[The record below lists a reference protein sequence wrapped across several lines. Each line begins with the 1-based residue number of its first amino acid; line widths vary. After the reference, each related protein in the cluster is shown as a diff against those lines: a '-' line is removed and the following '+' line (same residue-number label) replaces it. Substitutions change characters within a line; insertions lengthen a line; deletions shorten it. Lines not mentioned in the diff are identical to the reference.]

1 MTRMKR
7 TSRER
12 LETPRE
18 DGNAERY
25 TGAFARV
32 RLVRAWI
39 AVAAAVVAMLYAYL
53 ALLERLVRWWLA
65 FPTWRGVRLH
75 ARLIAHAAA
84 LLSIMMPPAVHAAA
98 VPSTANVTAS
108 VDPAWVKQVTV
119 THTGGGAAS
128 TFTNTWNTTTF
139 TVTNT
144 GTEALA
150 VNLVSNFCSG
160 ALLSSSC
167 SASPSSASLAV
178 GGSVLVTVS
187 FKGDASPGTGQLV
200 LYVNDAPTG
209 TQLAA
214 SSIVV
219 TVKAAGSGP
228 IVSAAPHLGDRRDV
242 GLCIADCFEVT
253 HSYTT
258 PAYVSLDVPRAIT
271 ILYRSGRAHSY
282 GTFAL
287 DVFDPNTQAGSSL
300 RLKLKDASGAYI
312 TFVNG
317 STELFFST
325 NTSGPTRIAGLF
337 VAATTPTS
345 ALLYTAEV
353 TATYSGGSQGTT
365 SLPIR
370 IIVINDKA
378 SPLGA
383 GVQIVGLQ
391 RLNFNQA
398 GGVLVTEGS
407 GSAAFYTGSCSV
419 STTCSFTPPAGEF
432 STLSTVGNGTY
443 RRVYPD
449 GTTLTFNSSGHH
461 VSTADRFGTT
471 TQIGYGQT
479 STGATAPVSITDP
492 VGQSIT
498 LWYRDAG
505 STNGGQYKVGSL
517 GRLSTPTGL
526 NAPIGI
532 DQLNHLIHWVDVDA
546 ANSAVAQY
554 DQYSRLTQINDKAG
568 GTWNYA
574 YAYGTVLSYVDPPA
588 VTIAGGA
595 SVRPRTQ
602 LREAYSGLFQA
613 ASGGGGTASS
623 PIPVASVDV
632 RAAITDPRGNAT
644 LFSLN
649 RYGSPTRV
657 YAPLTAPD
665 SSEYDFVTG
674 QPTRTISPTG
684 HDVRYTWSADKLT
697 NVRDLTLGKSD
708 SIVYEA
714 QYSLPKQV
722 ISGNGQNQWF
732 YYDQTKTGWP
742 LQSSRIGS
750 SSAPLSTYTVD
761 AYARATQVTDPGGHV
776 TSYAYATTGLRNRT
790 SVTAPNGQTTTTYLD
805 AAGRP
810 DSTRFPNGKVI
821 VASYDV
827 LNRFIWTMTKGYA
840 DTTRVLYDNLDNP
853 TIVTDAKGQ
862 VYTTQYNAMGWPV
875 KRIDPVGRADS
886 AAYDLA
892 GNVVYV
898 RTRAD
903 REVRMEYDV
912 LNRLTKRIGVGGA
925 DTISYAYD
933 VGGRWVRAE
942 TRRAGALVSL
952 DTIHTDS
959 VGRTIKESTVRAGS
973 GSSWYVGTYYGAS
986 DPGRTSVA
994 VYKAGMPSS
1003 EGGASYSYDATK
1015 RLSMIQLTSGSQTTF
1030 GYNADQLVD
1039 SIGQT
1044 PALGQ
1049 RLYYTSSHAL
1059 AQRLYN
1065 VAGVKSVFDRSY
1077 RTDSLARLVERAT
1090 GSGTEFQTFDY
1101 DLKGRLAYWSK
1112 KTQSGP
1118 TCVNL
1123 GGWGYDCT
1131 GTGVTNVLTVAALYD
1146 KVENPDDF
1154 GTTLTTGNRL
1164 TAFNGASMTYD
1175 FDGSLATKGARTYH
1189 WDDFGQLKEVRQSG
1203 TVVASF
1209 TYDGFGRRIKKT
1221 SSAGTVQYVWD
1232 GAQLVLEADG
1242 SGNTLQTYSYY
1253 PGIDRLHSVTPG
1265 GQTYY
1270 ASIEL
1275 ATGDVNG
1282 LIKPSDT
1289 SIPAQYR
1296 YTPWGELE
1304 VDSQTVNSVR
1314 VNSLRWKGLVYD
1326 HETGLYAMRARY
1338 YDPQLRRFISEDP
1351 IGLAGGIN
1359 QYAFV
1364 GGDPVNGSDPSGLD
1378 PCTTEQLQQGWQ
1390 DIKVGSGDGPD
1401 SKTEC
1406 MSNGGL
1412 PPIVTRA
1419 TAPDFWQRIW
1429 SSMWHGSDIY
1439 RGMHIGGDLTTS
1451 FAIAEVIPG
1460 RPGGSAGITVVSH
1473 IKDSRALVRAA
1484 EALEGRAQ
1492 ADINRLLAR
1501 LLQGNLSPGLGNRYL
1516 FGGII
1521 EARAQSGARLYFRY
1535 RDNVIEILAKST
1547 KHDQGEVISI
1557 LRGLYR

>member
-554 DQYSRLTQINDKAG
+554 DQYSRLTQINDR
-568 GTWNYA
+568 
-574 YAYGTVLSYVDPPA
+574 P
-588 VTIAGGA
+588 GA
-595 SVRPRTQ
+595 P
-602 LREAYSGLFQA
+602 
-613 ASGGGGTASS
+613 
-623 PIPVASVDV
+623 
-632 RAAITDPRGNAT
+632 
-644 LFSLN
+644 
-649 RYGSPTRV
+649 
-657 YAPLTAPD
+657 
-665 SSEYDFVTG
+665 
-674 QPTRTISPTG
+674 
-684 HDVRYTWSADKLT
+684 
-697 NVRDLTLGKSD
+697 
-708 SIVYEA
+708 
-714 QYSLPKQV
+714 
-722 ISGNGQNQWF
+722 
-732 YYDQTKTGWP
+732 
-742 LQSSRIGS
+742 
-750 SSAPLSTYTVD
+750 
-761 AYARATQVTDPGGHV
+761 
-776 TSYAYATTGLRNRT
+776 
-790 SVTAPNGQTTTTYLD
+790 
-805 AAGRP
+805 
-810 DSTRFPNGKVI
+810 
-821 VASYDV
+821 
-827 LNRFIWTMTKGYA
+827 
-840 DTTRVLYDNLDNP
+840 
-853 TIVTDAKGQ
+853 
-862 VYTTQYNAMGWPV
+862 
-875 KRIDPVGRADS
+875 
-886 AAYDLA
+886 
-892 GNVVYV
+892 
-898 RTRAD
+898 
-903 REVRMEYDV
+903 
-912 LNRLTKRIGVGGA
+912 
-925 DTISYAYD
+925 
-933 VGGRWVRAE
+933 
-942 TRRAGALVSL
+942 
-952 DTIHTDS
+952 
-959 VGRTIKESTVRAGS
+959 
-973 GSSWYVGTYYGAS
+973 
-986 DPGRTSVA
+986 
-994 VYKAGMPSS
+994 
-1003 EGGASYSYDATK
+1003 
-1015 RLSMIQLTSGSQTTF
+1015 
-1030 GYNADQLVD
+1030 
-1039 SIGQT
+1039 
-1044 PALGQ
+1044 
-1049 RLYYTSSHAL
+1049 
-1059 AQRLYN
+1059 
-1065 VAGVKSVFDRSY
+1065 
-1077 RTDSLARLVERAT
+1077 
-1090 GSGTEFQTFDY
+1090 
-1101 DLKGRLAYWSK
+1101 
-1112 KTQSGP
+1112 
-1118 TCVNL
+1118 
-1123 GGWGYDCT
+1123 
-1131 GTGVTNVLTVAALYD
+1131 
-1146 KVENPDDF
+1146 
-1154 GTTLTTGNRL
+1154 GTTPTP
-1164 TAFNGASMTYD
+1164 TARCCHTWIHP
-1175 FDGSLATKGARTYH
+1175 R
-1189 WDDFGQLKEVRQSG
+1189 
-1203 TVVASF
+1203 
-1209 TYDGFGRRIKKT
+1209 
-1221 SSAGTVQYVWD
+1221 
-1232 GAQLVLEADG
+1232 
-1242 SGNTLQTYSYY
+1242 
-1253 PGIDRLHSVTPG
+1253 
-1265 GQTYY
+1265 
-1270 ASIEL
+1270 
-1275 ATGDVNG
+1275 
-1282 LIKPSDT
+1282 
-1289 SIPAQYR
+1289 
-1296 YTPWGELE
+1296 
-1304 VDSQTVNSVR
+1304 
-1314 VNSLRWKGLVYD
+1314 
-1326 HETGLYAMRARY
+1326 
-1338 YDPQLRRFISEDP
+1338 
-1351 IGLAGGIN
+1351 
-1359 QYAFV
+1359 
-1364 GGDPVNGSDPSGLD
+1364 
-1378 PCTTEQLQQGWQ
+1378 
-1390 DIKVGSGDGPD
+1390 
-1401 SKTEC
+1401 
-1406 MSNGGL
+1406 
-1412 PPIVTRA
+1412 
-1419 TAPDFWQRIW
+1419 
-1429 SSMWHGSDIY
+1429 
-1439 RGMHIGGDLTTS
+1439 
-1451 FAIAEVIPG
+1451 
-1460 RPGGSAGITVVSH
+1460 
-1473 IKDSRALVRAA
+1473 
-1484 EALEGRAQ
+1484 
-1492 ADINRLLAR
+1492 
-1501 LLQGNLSPGLGNRYL
+1501 
-1516 FGGII
+1516 
-1521 EARAQSGARLYFRY
+1521 
-1535 RDNVIEILAKST
+1535 
-1547 KHDQGEVISI
+1547 
-1557 LRGLYR
+1557 